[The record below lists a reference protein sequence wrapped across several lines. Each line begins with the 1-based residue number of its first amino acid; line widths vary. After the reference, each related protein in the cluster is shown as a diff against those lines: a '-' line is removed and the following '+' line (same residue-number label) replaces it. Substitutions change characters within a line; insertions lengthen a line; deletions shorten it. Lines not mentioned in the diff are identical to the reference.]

1 MRMDNFKM
9 NMDSS
14 FPKLRNAPI
23 IEAIIEIRTKATAE
37 WEEILTTEKI
47 RTLTPDYP
55 EWQTVKGYHFS
66 LNPGIEE
73 NERVKENQNWE
84 GLRIFSENKR
94 YVANFNKDYFALSR
108 LEPYENW
115 SAFEKEFFRVWEIY
129 CMVAKPANIY
139 RTGLRFI
146 NRISVKGTSVNV
158 EEFINVSKV
167 QFADVPFPMITFQN
181 QCTFSIPNYNY
192 QTNFI
197 QAAQP
202 KNDGVDLI
210 LDIDVSSIETIEI
223 GDETLSTKLN
233 EMRWIKNKF
242 FYGNITEKTKEM
254 FS

>member
-1 MRMDNFKM
+1 MDNFKI
-9 NMDSS
+9 NLDSS
-14 FPKLRNAPI
+14 FPKLKNAPI

-37 WEEILTTEKI
+37 WKENLTTEKI

-55 EWQTVKGYHFS
+55 ERQTVKGYHF
-66 LNPGIEE
+66 LFNPAIERDE
-73 NERVKENQNWE
+73 QVKENQNWE
-84 GLRIFSENKR
+84 GLRIFSENKS
-94 YVANFNKDYFALSR
+94 YVANFNKDYFAFSR

-115 SAFEKEFFRVWEIY
+115 DTLKAEFFRLWAIY
-129 CMVAKPANIY
+129 CNVAKPADIY

-146 NRISVKGTSVNV
+146 NRIPVKGVSVNV
-158 EEFINVSKV
+158 EEYIKVSKAH
-167 QFADVPFPMITFQN
+167 FTDLPLPMITFQN

-197 QAAQP
+197 QAAQS

-210 LDIDVSSIETIEI
+210 LDIDVFSIETIEI
-223 GDETLSTKLN
+223 EDGTLSKKLD